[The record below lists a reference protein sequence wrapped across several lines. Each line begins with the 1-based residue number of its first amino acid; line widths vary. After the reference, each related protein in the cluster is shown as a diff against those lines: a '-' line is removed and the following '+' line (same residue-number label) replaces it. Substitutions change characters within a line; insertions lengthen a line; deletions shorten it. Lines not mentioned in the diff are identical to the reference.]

1 MDELSFDLNPLR
13 TKLIRYE
20 TSQSVGANVGALTVL
35 FCDMRLYRT
44 DLVLLKRTPSPFQL
58 GTTGSVEVLV
68 TLQGAGAGA
77 DRRWMLPIHSVR
89 WVQSG
94 FAEPS
99 GLC

>member
-35 FCDMRLYRT
+35 FCDMRPYQA

-58 GTTGSVEVLV
+58 GTTGSVEAPL
-68 TLQGAGAGA
+68 TLQGAGA